1 MWVDGVGVFYAVFY
15 GVFAVV
21 AASNDGL
28 VFESDESV
36 VLSWGIDAVARLFDC
51 HSPLLSVGFLA
62 ARIYFSAD
70 IDDMGGNVV
79 SGKVFA
85 YAVGGV
91 SLCDCIEIQL
101 GLWVLFF

>member
-1 MWVDGVGVFYAVFY
+1 MGIYRVGVFYAVFY

-21 AASNDGL
+21 AACNDGL
-28 VFESDESV
+28 VFESDERV
-36 VLSWGIDAVARLFDC
+36 VSSWCIYAVARLFDC

-62 ARIYFSAD
+62 ARIDFSAD
-70 IDDMGGNVV
+70 IDDMGGDAV
-79 SGKVFA
+79 SGEVFA

-101 GLWVLFF
+101 CLWVLFF